1 MKKKKSL
8 VPEVATIAVESYEA
22 EPIIVNEFYDP
33 DVKPIKSTGL
43 NVEEKPVYKN
53 KTVKQLKAL
62 AKKKGLQVSGTRKQL
77 IKRIAD
83 NSAIV
88 QKEKRQKELEA
99 RKEQELGVKNKTD
112 SVNTI
117 LQNRLKKLIV
127 TKDEAAKELFRAQ
140 QNFDKIEADFNEVK
154 ITLKSLEKLF

>member
-8 VPEVATIAVESYEA
+8 IPEVATITVESYETA
-22 EPIIVNEFYDP
+22 PIMVKEFYDP
-33 DVKPIKSTGL
+33 NVKPIKSAGL
-43 NVEEKPVYKN
+43 NVEDKPVYKD

-62 AKKKGLQVSGTRKQL
+62 AKRKGLQVSGTRKQL

-83 NSAIV
+83 NSVIV

-99 RKEQELGVKNKTD
+99 KKEQELGVKNKTD